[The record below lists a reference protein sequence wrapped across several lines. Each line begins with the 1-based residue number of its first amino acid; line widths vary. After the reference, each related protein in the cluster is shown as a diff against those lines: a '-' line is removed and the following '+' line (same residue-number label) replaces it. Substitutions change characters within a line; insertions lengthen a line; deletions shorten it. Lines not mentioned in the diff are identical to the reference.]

1 MSKRP
6 AWLAALGPGVLFT
19 GTAVGVSHLVHST
32 RAGAMYGFGLVA
44 LVLLANLTKYPAFRF
59 GPLYASAT
67 GRSMLEGYRRQGRW
81 ALALYGVLTVGT
93 MFTVQAAITLVTAG
107 LAMAL
112 FGLDWNVN
120 LLSGGL
126 LAVGTLLVLSGGY
139 RALDGVA
146 KIIVSALALCTIVA
160 TCLVL
165 PRVDWTGTPW
175 WPTRFEAADVAFM
188 VALVGWMPSAIDVSV
203 WQSLWTL
210 ARAKQTGERPSAR
223 DASRDFHLGYVGTAA
238 LAFCFVILGAALL
251 HQPGV
256 EIQQAPGAFA
266 RQLIELYVVAL
277 GEWSRPIIGGAAFM
291 TMLSTLLTVI
301 DGFPRALATLAGRFR
316 GEETDDERPPERT
329 PVYLI
334 SLVVMGG
341 GSVLII
347 GMFTRAMP
355 PLLDLAA
362 SLSFLSAPVLS
373 WLNHRAVIA
382 AEVPEASRPG
392 PRMRAASWACIAFQ
406 GAFAI
411 GFLALSVPKYLA
423 G

>member
-6 AWLAALGPGVLFT
+6 GWLAALGPGVLFT

-44 LVLLANLTKYPAFRF
+44 LVVVANLTKYPAFRF

-112 FGLDWNVN
+112 FGLEWNVN
-120 LLSGGL
+120 LVCGGL
-126 LAVGTLLVLSGGY
+126 LAIGTLLVLSGGY
-139 RALDGVA
+139 RALDGAA
-146 KIIVSALALCTIVA
+146 KLIVSALAICTVVA
-160 TCLVL
+160 TVLVL
-165 PRVDWTGTPW
+165 PRAEWTGSAW
-175 WPTRFEAADVAFM
+175 WPTRFEAADIAFM

-210 ARAKQTGERPSAR
+210 ARAEQTGAPPSPK
-223 DASRDFHLGYVGTAA
+223 DASRDFHLGYVGTAT
-238 LAFCFVILGAALL
+238 LAFCFVILGTALL

-256 EIQQAPGAFA
+256 EIERAPGAFA

-301 DGFPRALATLAGRFR
+301 DGFPRALATLAQRFR
-316 GEETDDERPPERT
+316 AEETDEERKPERT
-329 PVYLI
+329 PVYLG
-334 SLVVMGG
+334 SLVLISA

-347 GMFTRAMP
+347 GRFTQAMP

-362 SLSFLSAPVLS
+362 SLSFLSAPILS
-373 WLNHRAVIA
+373 WLNHRAVVSD
-382 AEVPEASRPG
+382 EVPEESRPG
-392 PRMRAASWACIAFQ
+392 PRMRAASWVCIVFQ
-406 GAFAI
+406 GVFAV
-411 GFLALSVPKYLA
+411 GFLALSVPKYL
-423 G
+423 GG